1 MSYALFFTLTG
12 KTCATIYPRP
22 HSKFNNLK
30 LSGKKTYSKNKSPIC
45 LTFIASGFNNS
56 QE

>member
-30 LSGKKTYSKNKSPIC
+30 LSGKKTAQAEMAVHMLNRVEDNVK
-45 LTFIASGFNNS
+45 FSGV
-56 QE
+56 